1 MPNEAMTSLFVVSAP
16 SGAGKS
22 SVIEGVLGRVESL
35 RFSVSHTTRSPRGT
49 ERDGVAYHFVSRP
62 AFEGLVAEGRMIE
75 WAEVHG
81 QLKGTSHA
89 ELDRASEAGADLL
102 LDIDVQGAAQVRA
115 KVPEA
120 TSIFILPPSFGI
132 LAERLRQRGLDDD
145 AEVGRRLRAARREM
159 EAFVAYDYAVVNDD
173 LGRCIDAVEA
183 IIRAGRCRT
192 RLMASAAA
200 RIIDTFRQMEGEAQ

>member
-1 MPNEAMTSLFVVSAP
+1 MPSDARTSLFVVSAP
-16 SGAGKS
+16 SGAGKT
-22 SVIEGVLGRVESL
+22 SVIEGVLARVESL
-35 RFSVSHTTRSPRGT
+35 RFSVSHTTRPPRGT
-49 ERDGVAYHFVSRP
+49 EQEGVAYHFVRRP
-62 AFEGLVAEGRMIE
+62 EFEALVAQGRMVE

-115 KVPEA
+115 KVPGA
-120 TSIFILPPSFGI
+120 IGIFILPPSFGI

-173 LGRCIDAVEA
+173 LGRCISAVEA
-183 IIRAGRCRT
+183 IVRAGRCRT
-192 RLMASAAA
+192 KLMAPAAA
-200 RIIDTFRQMEGEAQ
+200 RIIDTFKQMEDERA